1 MSLALVGKY
10 HNVRAPGEPGVR
22 YVKHFGGGGIVVSW
36 YRGIVVSWYMVG
48 GGTLL
53 VGVLVFELPD
63 QMMKIQNSDDH
74 HSWVL
79 H

>member
-22 YVKHFGGGGIVVSW
+22 YVKHFYCGGGGIVVHVGW
-36 YRGIVVSWYMVG
+36 GCWWGYM
-48 GGTLL
+48 L
-53 VGVLVFELPD
+53 VGVLVLELPD
-63 QMMKIQNSDDH
+63 QMMKMQGSDDH

>member
-22 YVKHFGGGGIVVSW
+22 YVKHLYCGGGIV
-36 YRGIVVSWYMVG
+36 
-48 GGTLL
+48 
-53 VGVLVFELPD
+53 VLVFELPG
-63 QMMKIQNSDDH
+63 QMMKMQGSDDH

>member
-22 YVKHFGGGGIVVSW
+22 YVKHFVLWWW
-36 YRGIVVSWYMVG
+36 YRGIVVHVG

-53 VGVLVFELPD
+53 VGVLVFELPG
-63 QMMKIQNSDDH
+63 QMMKMQGSDDH